1 MLLLKIYFSF
11 YASAK
16 DLLFVIYFLVS
27 LQIHILRSSIFSFNY
42 SRKTWEGLLPLLEFL
57 RKIDEDSAPYKK
69 I

>member
-16 DLLFVIYFLVS
+16 DLLFIIYFLVS
-27 LQIHILRSSIFSFNY
+27 LQIHIPRASISSFNY

>member
-27 LQIHILRSSIFSFNY
+27 LQIHILRASIFSFNY

>member
-1 MLLLKIYFSF
+1 MLLLKIYFPF

-16 DLLFVIYFLVS
+16 DLLFIIYFLVS
-27 LQIHILRSSIFSFNY
+27 LQIHIPRASIFSFNY

>member
-1 MLLLKIYFSF
+1 MLLLKICFSF

-16 DLLFVIYFLVS
+16 DLLFIIYFLVS
-27 LQIHILRSSIFSFNY
+27 LQIHIPRASIFSFNY

>member
-16 DLLFVIYFLVS
+16 DLLFIIYFLVS
-27 LQIHILRSSIFSFNY
+27 LQIHIPRASIFSFNY

>member
-16 DLLFVIYFLVS
+16 DLLFIIYFLVS
-27 LQIHILRSSIFSFNY
+27 LQIHIPRASIFSFNY
-42 SRKTWEGLLPLLEFL
+42 SRKTWEGLVPLLEFL
-57 RKIDEDSAPYKK
+57 RKIDEDSAPHKK